1 MLVDHIRLP
10 ALARSLKKA
19 ATVLVLGTLIL
30 AHGVSQVAAAAS
42 NGVLT
47 TAFVTD
53 DLCVAGPYKNSTT
66 APLSVSF
73 GANTTGDWESI
84 FLFFWR
90 ESDQWGYS
98 QRTVAPPAGSTW
110 ASSAGDFSVN
120 ENALLGTS
128 VYYYLY
134 GSFGDA
140 GDGWSDGQPP
150 LSPPNVAAG
159 GYGAYHQTPID
170 MSQDPDCIP
179 RPEVQLEFNGA
190 VSSGAATVLN
200 GRDFGDVQLDAG
212 SVVHTFTL
220 RSIGTSPVNVSA
232 ITVTAGSGFTVS
244 PASLGAISATGDFTV
259 SFDPS
264 SGGVAT
270 AQLDIVSDAVSGP
283 ISVPLAG
290 NGLADT
296 TAPAAPVITAPA
308 NGAIIHDSTPTISGT
323 AEADATVTLTIDGV
337 PAGTATAA
345 GGAWAFTTA
354 LLADGL
360 HRVSATATD
369 AASNV
374 SPPSAETVFTVGQ
387 VSTTV
392 SLAASVPAS
401 TLGQAVLFTA
411 TLSGSVAPTGSVE
424 FFDGATSLGSVSLS
438 GTQASLSLS
447 TLGVG
452 GHSITATYSGDTDN
466 ASSTSPVVSHTVGQI
481 ATTLTLAA
489 SAPTSTPG
497 ETVSFTAT
505 LSGAVAPTGS
515 VEFFDG
521 ATSLGSV
528 PLSGAEATLTLS
540 TLGVGPHAITA
551 AYSGDINNG
560 SSTGG
565 IAHSVS
571 QIVTTVTLAASSPS
585 STPGQAVTFTATVLP
600 ATASGT
606 VTFLIDGAAQPS
618 SVMSGGVATLTTS
631 LLGPGSHAI
640 LARYDG
646 DPAHADSVTPT
657 LAHTVI
663 ALGSV
668 TIRQETDGADAV
680 FGFSSSTSGLT
691 LSVATSN
698 GRGESAAISLAA
710 GTYSVTA
717 DDMSGT
723 GFGLTGLVCSDTD
736 STTDI
741 ASRTANIV
749 LDAGEALVC
758 TFTSVQSGE
767 KTSRLI
773 EDFLITRADLILANQ
788 PDIQRR
794 IDRLNGATPS
804 GGNPV
809 SALMNYLPG
818 VVEGAPLT
826 VSTSLGA
833 IERLAGNEA
842 SGRFDMWLEGT
853 FALFDAGGPDGT
865 FNTASFGADYLVT
878 PDLLIGGFV
887 QVDHLSQSSSL
898 DPATISGTGWLAG
911 PYATARLNE
920 SLYLDILAAAGT
932 SSNLVSPYGTYE
944 DGFDATRWL
953 LSASLQGQWQWDN
966 WTFSPRARVSY
977 FEETT
982 KAYADS
988 LGVGITS
995 ITAGLG
1001 QIAVGP
1007 AISYRF
1013 TAAGNVLI
1021 DTGLR
1026 FEAVADILRTTT
1038 ASGFGNIHARIEGT
1052 IDLSLP
1058 GGAKFGLSSAFDGI
1072 GGDTGTVTSAKIK
1085 VSLPF
1090 N

>member
-1 MLVDHIRLP
+1 MLVDHIRRP
-10 ALARSLKKA
+10 APPRSLKNA
-19 ATVLVLGTLIL
+19 GLVLIL
-30 AHGVSQVAAAAS
+30 AALVLIQGVSQAAAAVS
-42 NGVLT
+42 NGSLIWSYVG
-47 TAFVTD
+47 D
-53 DLCVAGPYKNSTT
+53 DLCVAGPYKNSDVAVVHTSFSATT
-66 APLSVSF
+66 GGPGETVSVSIWTS
-73 GANTTGDWESI
+73 GYNRNQLTATT
-84 FLFFWR
+84 
-90 ESDQWGYS
+90 
-98 QRTVAPPAGSTW
+98 PAGSTI
-110 ASSAGDFSVN
+110 ASASGDVTVRSAYLVG
-120 ENALLGTS
+120 NAT
-128 VYYYLY
+128 YLY
-134 GSFGDA
+134 LRSSFIDA
-140 GDGWSDGQPP
+140 GDGRGDYTPP
-150 LSPPNVAAG
+150 LSPPDAPAG
-159 GYGAYHQTPID
+159 NGGNYHQTAVD

-179 RPEVQLEFNGA
+179 RPDVQLEYSGA

-200 GRDFGDVQLDAG
+200 GRDFGDVQVDAG
-212 SVVHTFTL
+212 SVAHTFTL
-220 RSIGTSPVNVSA
+220 RSIGISSVNVSA
-232 ITVTAGSGFTVS
+232 ITVTAGSGFSVS

-264 SGGVAT
+264 SGGIVT

-323 AEADATVTLTIDGV
+323 AEANATVTLTIDGV
-337 PAGTATAA
+337 PAGNATAA
-345 GGAWAFTTA
+345 GGAWAFASA
-354 LLADGL
+354 LLADGP
-360 HRVSATATD
+360 HRVTATATD

-374 SPPSAETVFTVGQ
+374 SPASAETVFTVGQ

-392 SLAASVPAS
+392 SLAASVPTS

-411 TLSGSVAPTGSVE
+411 TLSGG
-424 FFDGATSLGSVSLS
+424 
-438 GTQASLSLS
+438 
-447 TLGVG
+447 
-452 GHSITATYSGDTDN
+452 
-466 ASSTSPVVSHTVGQI
+466 
-481 ATTLTLAA
+481 
-489 SAPTSTPG
+489 
-497 ETVSFTAT
+497 
-505 LSGAVAPTGS
+505 VAPTGS

-528 PLSGAEATLTLS
+528 PLSGVEASLSLSTLGVGPHSITAVYSGDTDNASSTSGIVAHSVDQIVTTLTLAASGPTSTAGESVSFTATVVGAAAPTGSVEFFDGPTSLGSVPLSGVEALLTLS
-540 TLGVGPHAITA
+540 TLGVGPHAISAT
-551 AYSGDINNG
+551 YSGDINNAP
-560 SSTGG
+560 STGA
-565 IAHSVS
+565 IAHSVG
-571 QIVTTVTLAASSPS
+571 QIVTTATLAVSSPS

-606 VTFLIDGAAQPS
+606 VTFLIDGTAQPPS
-618 SVMSGGVATLTTS
+618 AMSGGVATLTTS
-631 LLGPGSHAI
+631 LLDAGSHEI

-646 DPAHADSVTPT
+646 DTRHAGSMTPT

-668 TIRQETDGADAV
+668 TIRQETDGMDAV
-680 FGFSSSTSGLT
+680 FGFSSATSGLN
-691 LSVATSN
+691 LSVATSG
-698 GRGESAAISLAA
+698 GRGASAAISLAA
-710 GTYSVTA
+710 GTYSVTG
-717 DDMSGT
+717 DDMSGA
-723 GFGLTGLVCSDTD
+723 GFGLTGLACSDGD
-736 STTDI
+736 SIADI
-741 ASRTANIV
+741 ASRTASIV
-749 LDAGEALVC
+749 LDAGEALIC

-788 PDIQRR
+788 PDVQRR

-818 VVEGAPLT
+818 VVQGGPLT

-842 SGRFDMWLEGT
+842 SGQFDMWLEGT

-953 LSASLQGQWQWDN
+953 LSASLQGQWQWAN

-982 KAYADS
+982 KAYTDS
-988 LGVGITS
+988 LGVGIAS

-1007 AISYRF
+1007 AISYRYA
-1013 TAAGNVLI
+1013 AAGNVVI

-1026 FEAVADILRTTT
+1026 LEAIADILRTPT
-1038 ASGFGNIHARIEGT
+1038 ASGFGDIHARIEGT

-1058 GGAKFGLSSAFDGI
+1058 GGAKLGLSSALDGI

-1085 VSLPF
+1085 VRLPF
-1090 N
+1090 